1 MQNPESSIVF
11 DRERA
16 SSYDQRTAKI
26 APLRDALH
34 LLIRIVLSELPAN
47 ARILCVGAG
56 TGSELIY
63 LAQTFPQWQFTALE
77 PAAPMLDICRQRA
90 AEIGIAS
97 RCTFHEGYL
106 DSLPPSQSFDA
117 ATCLLVSHFIMQPQD
132 RRNFF
137 SQIASRLRPNGYLVS
152 SDVVSDMS
160 TSAYQSLLEVW
171 LRMLRYAE
179 IPTEEVEKFRASY
192 GRDVAVLP
200 PFEVES
206 IIASSG
212 FNTPVLFFQ
221 SLLIH
226 AWYAKK
232 IPDILANEY
241 R

>member
-1 MQNPESSIVF
+1 MQNQQSSIVF
-11 DRERA
+11 DQERA
-16 SSYDQRTAKI
+16 SSYDQRIAKL
-26 APLRDALH
+26 APIIDALH
-34 LLIRIVLSELPAN
+34 LLIRIVLSELPAD

-77 PAAPMLDICRQRA
+77 PAKPMLDICRQRA
-90 AEIGIAS
+90 AESGIAS

-106 DSLPPSQSFDA
+106 DSLPASQSFDA
-117 ATCLLVSHFIMQPQD
+117 ATCLLVSHFIMQPEE

-152 SDVVSDMS
+152 SDIVSDMS
-160 TSAYQSLLEVW
+160 TSAYQNLLEVW
-171 LRMLRYAE
+171 VQMLRYSEMPA
-179 IPTEEVEKFRASY
+179 EEVKKFRASY

-200 PFEVES
+200 PFEVQS

-221 SLLIH
+221 ALLIH
-226 AWYAKK
+226 AWYARKT
-232 IPDILANEY
+232 P
-241 R
+241 